1 VNRPPDLPDGAWG
14 WLHDLAR
21 WVGTWCFVPILR
33 LRVHHR
39 ERVPGT
45 GPVVVVA
52 NHSAFVDGPLLY
64 GLLGRRAV
72 FLVKDEMFRGPL
84 GYVLPR
90 MGQLAVRRGTVDR
103 RPLTAALDVLRGGG
117 MVVVFPEGTRGTGEV
132 AAARQGATWLA
143 RQAQAPLLP
152 VVCRGTRRAP
162 GTRRRFRP
170 RVDVLVGEPLPA
182 PSGRGRA
189 ELAEAT
195 EGIRTALVT
204 LVAEA
209 DEIRVSET

>member
-1 VNRPPDLPDGAWG
+1 MRSSPGLPEGAWG
-14 WLHDLAR
+14 WLNDLAR
-21 WVGTWCFVPILR
+21 WIGTWCFVPFFR
-33 LRVHHR
+33 LRVHRR
-39 ERVPGT
+39 ERVPRT

-103 RPLTAALDVLRGGG
+103 RPLMAALDVLRGNG

-132 AAARQGATWLA
+132 AAARHGAAWLA

-152 VVCRGTRRAP
+152 VACRGTARPSGGKRRL
-162 GTRRRFRP
+162 RP
-170 RVDVLVGEPLPA
+170 RVDVLVGDPLPT
-182 PSGRGRA
+182 PTGRGRA

-204 LVAEA
+204 LVADV
-209 DEIRVSET
+209 DEIRVSGQ

>member
-1 VNRPPDLPDGAWG
+1 MPDLPDGAWG

-21 WVGTWCFVPILR
+21 WIGTWCFAPFFR

-39 ERVPGT
+39 GRVPLT

-52 NHSAFVDGPLLY
+52 NHSALVDGPLLY

-84 GYVLPR
+84 GYLLPR

-103 RPLTAALDVLRGGG
+103 RPLTAALEVLRGGG

-132 AAARQGATWLA
+132 AAARQGAAWLA
-143 RQAQAPLLP
+143 RQAQAPMLP
-152 VVCRGTRRAP
+152 LVCRGTHRPSGGGRRL
-162 GTRRRFRP
+162 RP
-170 RVDVLVGEPLPA
+170 RVDVLVGRPLPV

-189 ELAEAT
+189 ELADAT
-195 EGIRTALVT
+195 DGIRTALVT
-204 LVAEA
+204 LIAEL